1 MADFGLA
8 AQIGR
13 GNAMP
18 GAQQQDP
25 QNRMMQMMQLQQLQQ
40 NMMLAREQ
48 EARQAQ
54 LFGPQLGSAQQNL
67 ENLRNQERREAELFD
82 PRLQQ
87 ARGAAEVTNAQ
98 LRQQKVQANV
108 AEEGYNVKTR
118 LLKLRSSMEPDV
130 MMSPDFRKT
139 LMRSDPELAIEIDR
153 LISEGEKTRSE
164 QQKAGYDR
172 DTAKIAQQK
181 AVVGSIANSL
191 GGVVDQQTFS
201 IVLNELEKVD
211 PLATKLIG
219 PRFNAESM
227 RKLERRLRGLQNFEL
242 KQNERGEFERIDLD
256 TGTSTVVGRASP
268 FGSTMLAEP
277 ALGANA
283 DAATFNAA
291 RAAGAATPPYT
302 PPGAT
307 PIIGGREA
315 PASPELGPR
324 AAAAAEKKAAELRVA
339 KVEALPK
346 VQSAYKATIDSI
358 DKQLRAIEE
367 IESRPI
373 GTYFATGPIA
383 GSSFNPARVLPGDIL
398 GVQGAQAQINNL
410 KASGTLTALTELRRN
425 SPTGSALG
433 NSSDRDA
440 QILEQSD
447 SALSQAQNTDDFKKA
462 VVNKKRDLLLAKRRL
477 GEAYASDYGA
487 PPKVE
492 GGPLSKELVR
502 SSDTSVLLP
511 NGKTLDFPSKDAVD
525 AYMKKAGM

>member
-18 GAQQQDP
+18 GAQQQQDP

-67 ENLRNQERREAELFD
+67 ENLRNQERRDAELFD
-82 PRLQQ
+82 PRLRQ
-87 ARGAAEVTNAQ
+87 ARSAADVTNAQ
-98 LRQQKVQANV
+98 FRQQKVLADV
-108 AEEGYNVKTR
+108 SEEGYNVKTR
-118 LLKLRSSMEPDV
+118 LLKLRSSMEPDA

-153 LISEGEKTRSE
+153 LTSEGEKTRSDL
-164 QQKAGYDR
+164 QKAGYDR
-172 DTAKIAQQK
+172 DTARIAQQK

-201 IVLNELEKVD
+201 TVLNELEKVD

-242 KQNERGEFERIDLD
+242 KQNERGDFERIDLD

-268 FGSTMLAEP
+268 FGSTALTEP

-291 RAAGAATPPYT
+291 RAAGAATPPS
-302 PPGAT
+302 AT
-307 PIIGGREA
+307 PIIGDREA
-315 PASPELGPR
+315 PASPGLSPKAAVAGEKKTAELQAADTVAGEARKKGVGEVLKALDNPEIEKLIRRSTSGIVERGFAAIPR
-324 AAAAAEKKAAELRVA
+324 ALGQSTSGM
-339 KVEALPK
+339 EA
-346 VQSAYKATIDSI
+346 IG
-358 DKQLRAIEE
+358 QLD
-367 IESRPI
+367 
-373 GTYFATGPIA
+373 TIA
-383 GSSFNPARVLPGDIL
+383 GDLTLRLLNGKLGAGISNADVELIKNTLADVGNSLKPANERLAAFRQL
-398 GVQGAQAQINNL
+398 KKNL
-410 KASGTLTALTELRRN
+410 ESVVSGKPIEVV
-425 SPTGSALG
+425 PGSADVG
-433 NSSDRDA
+433 
-440 QILEQSD
+440 
-447 SALSQAQNTDDFKKA
+447 
-462 VVNKKRDLLLAKRRL
+462 
-477 GEAYASDYGA
+477 
-487 PPKVE
+487 
-492 GGPLSKELVR
+492 
-502 SSDTSVLLP
+502 
-511 NGKTLDFPSKDAVD
+511 AVD
-525 AYMKKAGM
+525 KSNPLLGDMPFGGRR